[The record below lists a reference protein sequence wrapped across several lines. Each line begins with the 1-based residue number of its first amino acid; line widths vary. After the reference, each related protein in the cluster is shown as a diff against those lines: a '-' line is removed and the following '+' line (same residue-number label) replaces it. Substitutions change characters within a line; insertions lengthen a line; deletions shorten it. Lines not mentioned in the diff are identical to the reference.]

1 MFHEL
6 SFVFVDVQMS
16 SFTVANLHFER
27 TKSTLP
33 LTNTLQAGALT
44 AEEQKAPAMDPG
56 CGPAPASVSSPTNF
70 QLTLSSSD
78 ANAVTQ
84 EK

>member
-44 AEEQKAPAMDPG
+44 AEEQKAPATIRAVAVLRPRY
-56 CGPAPASVSSPTNF
+56 PVP
-70 QLTLSSSD
+70 LTSSSLCPP
-78 ANAVTQ
+78 Q
-84 EK
+84 MPML